1 MCGCFA
7 SAHAWC
13 SRRPGEDL
21 GSPGTGDTDG
31 CESPGGCWELSLGL
45 LDERPVLLTAE
56 LSFQPIGGG
65 DVLFHF
71 IFVLFCFRYTFLS
84 EFGGVAQ
91 ICNPGTWE
99 VGVDRT

>member
-56 LSFQPIGGG
+56 LSFQSLAF
-65 DVLFHF
+65 LF
-71 IFVLFCFRYTFLS
+71 Y
-84 EFGGVAQ
+84 
-91 ICNPGTWE
+91 
-99 VGVDRT
+99 

>member
-1 MCGCFA
+1 LN
-7 SAHAWC
+7 
-13 SRRPGEDL
+13 L
-21 GSPGTGDTDG
+21 GPL
-31 CESPGGCWELSLGL
+31 EEQ
-45 LDERPVLLTAE
+45 PVLLTAE

>member
-1 MCGCFA
+1 MSTLSVCTSVCQKRTLDTIIYGC
-7 SAHAWC
+7 
-13 SRRPGEDL
+13 D
-21 GSPGTGDTDG
+21 
-31 CESPGGCWELSLGL
+31 CWELNLGPL
-45 LDERPVLLTAE
+45 EEQPVLLTAE